1 MADSQISHKT
11 RRAILQDV
19 LRDNLTEGSAR
30 RPEPATPKKGGSGS
44 GWRGALL
51 LLPLL
56 LGISG
61 YLFAFSSATPLSPV
75 SQEITRTVYT
85 GKIPEPEP
93 EPDSR
98 PTLFTDDPLPLI
110 QRDDHLPRNFIALAS
125 GSEMPLA
132 ELFGLGI
139 RTIVIDPGHGGRDPG
154 AVGAGGLLEKEVT
167 LDVARR
173 LRDRL
178 QKYPGYRILMTRD
191 DDVFVSLRDRVH
203 FANASQADLFISIHV
218 NSIKSSVL
226 NVIET
231 YYFGAQAA
239 DEQALELAA
248 LENRGSEYLMAEF
261 RGMIQKIGDT
271 FKQQESQTLAAAI
284 QENLYRH
291 IRREGGRIE
300 NRGIKM
306 APFIVLL
313 GADMP
318 SVLAE
323 ITCIS
328 SLEEERKLA
337 DPNRREDF
345 ARYLEGGIVNYLN
358 RSHSL
363 EPDGGITTYAGE
375 KTNGKG

>member
-30 RPEPATPKKGGSGS
+30 RPEPTPPKGRSGS
-44 GWRGALL
+44 LGWMGALL

-56 LGISG
+56 LGLSG
-61 YLFAFSSATPLSPV
+61 YLFASSSAPPSVPE
-75 SQEITRTVYT
+75 EITRTVYT

-93 EPDSR
+93 EADPR
-98 PTLFTDDPLPLI
+98 QAVLFADDPLPLI

-125 GSEMPLA
+125 GSEMPLS

-203 FANASQADLFISIHV
+203 FANTSQADLFISIHV

-239 DEQALELAA
+239 DEQSLELAA

-358 RSHSL
+358 RSHPA
-363 EPDGGITTYAGE
+363 EPDGGVTTYAGE